1 MLDIH
6 IERGI
11 GAVEIHIVKE
21 IWRNPNICFM
31 DRLSFPKQEYKMK
44 VTEKDSTM
52 EELLQILETH

>member
-21 IWRNPNICFM
+21 IWRDANICFM
-31 DRLSFPKQEYKMK
+31 DRLSFPKQEYRMK
-44 VTEKDSTM
+44 VTEDSTM

>member
-1 MLDIH
+1 MH

-11 GAVEIHIVKE
+11 GAVEVHIVKE
-21 IWRNPNICFM
+21 IWTDPNICFM